1 MRRKP
6 IVKSLLYVL
15 SASAVIS
22 AGHVYVSHADDL
34 DNGANNTATAATVT
48 TNVTNASTNNILGS
62 QLTADN
68 FISTISPIAQSI
80 AKSNNLYASTMVAQ
94 AALESGYGTSYLT
107 QIANNLFGIKSF
119 DGTGVKLK
127 TSEYNS
133 KGQAYSTD
141 AYFKSYNSVIDSLQG
156 YATFLTVNS
165 RYANVFK
172 SQSKDGFEAANNI
185 QKDGYATDPSYATK
199 LTNIINTY
207 NLTALDG
214 NTTSTT
220 TNTNN
225 NTSTPSTPSTP
236 NTNSSSNTTN
246 INTNSS
252 SNTTNTNNTT
262 NTQPTTTK
270 PEKTLATATYTYGN
284 PLETFQLS
292 SKFANYNLYTHVK
305 DTTDNN
311 ETGNW
316 PSHLKAGSNVYV
328 DCLAV
333 RTYKGAS
340 TTWYRIKTSK
350 HAKSYWV
357 SAKAID
363 FPTIHVKDYNGKAK
377 LSHANRGLYS
387 NAFNSQTLA
396 KSLGSSNSYKDQTF
410 NVNQIATYTYHG
422 KENTWYRIHVSN
434 LGDVWINKTGV
445 TYTKAEK
452 KKVTKKKAKKVAKKK
467 TTTKSSVYA
476 KASGHAYL
484 NNYGKFALYNHIP
497 GTSKHIQKTAWSQVK
512 VPKDYK
518 VGVNL
523 KGIRTEYNTTWYRIV
538 LNHKNYWIS
547 AKSLLF
553 Y

>member
-1 MRRKP
+1 MFNGERIIMRRKP

-34 DNGANNTATAATVT
+34 DNGVNNTATAATVNTNT
-48 TNVTNASTNNILGS
+48 TNSSINNVLES

-80 AKSNNLYASTMVAQ
+80 ANSNNLYASTMVAQ

-133 KGQAYSTD
+133 KGQAYSTY
-141 AYFKSYNSVIDSLQG
+141 AYFKSYNSIMDSLQG

-172 SQSKDGFEAANNI
+172 SQAKDGFEAATNI
-185 QKDGYATDPSYATK
+185 QKDGYATDPSYASK
-199 LTNIINTY
+199 LINIINTY
-207 NLTALDG
+207 KLTTLDG
-214 NTTSTT
+214 NTAS
-220 TNTNN
+220 TNT
-225 NTSTPSTPSTP
+225 NTSTPTTPT
-236 NTNSSSNTTN
+236 TNSSSDTK
-246 INTNSS
+246 
-252 SNTTNTNNTT
+252 NTNNTN
-262 NTQPTTTK
+262 NTKTTTTK
-270 PEKTLATATYTYGN
+270 SKKTLATATYTYGN

-305 DTTDNN
+305 DTTAKNV
-311 ETGNW
+311 TGNW
-316 PSHLKAGSNVYV
+316 PGHLKAGSNVYV

-350 HAKSYWV
+350 NAKSYWV

-363 FPTIHVKDYNGKAK
+363 FPTIHIKEYKGKAK

-387 NAFNSQTLA
+387 NVFNSQTLA
-396 KSLGSSNSYKDQTF
+396 KSLGSSNSYKNQTF

-422 KENTWYRIHVSN
+422 KENTWYRINISN
-434 LGDVWINKTGV
+434 IGDVWVNKTGV
-445 TYTKAEK
+445 TYTKAEKKVAK

-467 TTTKSSVYA
+467 TTNKASVYS

>member
-34 DNGANNTATAATVT
+34 DNGANNTATAATVN
-48 TNVTNASTNNILGS
+48 TNVTAASSINNILGS

-80 AKSNNLYASTMVAQ
+80 ANSNNLYASTMVAQ

-133 KGQAYSTD
+133 KGQAYSTY
-141 AYFKSYNSVIDSLQG
+141 AYFKSYNSVVDSLQG

-172 SQSKDGFEAANNI
+172 SQAKDGIEAATNI
-185 QKDGYATDPSYATK
+185 QMDGYATDPSYATK
-199 LTNIINTY
+199 LINLIKTY

-214 NTTSTT
+214 NTSS
-220 TNTNN
+220 TNTNTN
-225 NTSTPSTPSTP
+225 TPSTPS
-236 NTNSSSNTTN
+236 
-246 INTNSS
+246 TNSS

-262 NTQPTTTK
+262 NTQSTTTK
-270 PEKTLATATYTYGN
+270 PKKTLATATYTYGN

-305 DTTDNN
+305 DTTAKNV
-311 ETGNW
+311 TGNW

-350 HAKSYWV
+350 NAKSNWV

-363 FPTIHVKDYNGKAK
+363 FPTIHVKQYNGKAK

-387 NAFNSQTLA
+387 NVFNSQTLA

-422 KENTWYRIHVSN
+422 KENTWYRINVSN
-434 LGDVWINKTGV
+434 LGDVWVNKTGV
-445 TYTKAEK
+445 TYNKAEKKVAK

-467 TTTKSSVYA
+467 TTTKSSVYS

-518 VGVNL
+518 VSVNL

>member
-34 DNGANNTATAATVT
+34 DNGANNTASAATV
-48 TNVTNASTNNILGS
+48 NSTNTGSINNVLGS

-80 AKSNNLYASTMVAQ
+80 ANSNNLYASTMVAQ

-133 KGQAYSTD
+133 KGQVYSTY
-141 AYFKSYNSVIDSLQG
+141 AYFKSYNSIMDSLQG

-172 SQSKDGFEAANNI
+172 SQAKDGFEAATNI
-185 QKDGYATDPSYATK
+185 QKDGYATDPSYSSK
-199 LTNIINTY
+199 LINLINTY
-207 NLTALDG
+207 NLTSLDG
-214 NTTSTT
+214 NTSS
-220 TNTNN
+220 NN
-225 NTSTPSTPSTP
+225 KNTPSTNSDS
-236 NTNSSSNTTN
+236 NTNTA
-246 INTNSS
+246 
-252 SNTTNTNNTT
+252 
-262 NTQPTTTK
+262 NTQPTNTK
-270 PEKTLATATYTYGN
+270 TKKTLATATYTYGN

-305 DTTDNN
+305 DTTAKNVK
-311 ETGNW
+311 GNW
-316 PSHLKAGSNVYV
+316 PSHLKVGSNVYV
-328 DCLAV
+328 DCSAV
-333 RTYKGAS
+333 RTYKGVS
-340 TTWYRIKTSK
+340 TTWYRVKTSK
-350 HAKSYWV
+350 NAKTYWV

-363 FPTIHVKDYNGKAK
+363 FPTINVKEYSGKAK
-377 LSHANRGLYS
+377 LSRANHGLYS
-387 NAFNSQTLA
+387 NVFNSQTLA
-396 KSLGSSNSYKDQTF
+396 KSLGSSNDYKNQTF
-410 NVNQIATYTYHG
+410 NVNQIATYNYHG
-422 KENTWYRIHVSN
+422 KENTWYRINVSN
-434 LGDVWINKTGV
+434 LGDVWVNKAGV
-445 TYTKAEK
+445 TYNKVEKKAVKKTTK
-452 KKVTKKKAKKVAKKK
+452 KKVTKKKAKKVVKK
-467 TTTKSSVYA
+467 TTTKSSTYS

-484 NNYGKFALYNHIP
+484 NNYGKYSLYNHIP
-497 GTSKHIQKTAWSQVK
+497 GTYKHVQKTAWSQVK

-518 VGVNL
+518 VSINL
-523 KGIRTEYNTTWYRIV
+523 KGIRSKYNTTWYRIV

>member
-34 DNGANNTATAATVT
+34 DNGANNTATAATVN
-48 TNVTNASTNNILGS
+48 TNVTAASSINNILGS

-80 AKSNNLYASTMVAQ
+80 AISNNLYASTMVAQ

-133 KGQAYSTD
+133 KGQAYSTY
-141 AYFKSYNSVIDSLQG
+141 AYFKSYNSVVDSLQG

-172 SQSKDGFEAANNI
+172 SQAKDGIEAATNI

-199 LTNIINTY
+199 LINLIKTY

-214 NTTSTT
+214 NTSS
-220 TNTNN
+220 TNTNTN
-225 NTSTPSTPSTP
+225 TPSTPS
-236 NTNSSSNTTN
+236 
-246 INTNSS
+246 TNSS

-262 NTQPTTTK
+262 NTQSTTTK
-270 PEKTLATATYTYGN
+270 PKKTLATATYTYGN

-305 DTTDNN
+305 DTTAKNV
-311 ETGNW
+311 TGNW

-350 HAKSYWV
+350 NAKSYWV

-363 FPTIHVKDYNGKAK
+363 FPTFHVKQYNGKAK

-387 NAFNSQTLA
+387 NVFNSQTLA

-422 KENTWYRIHVSN
+422 KENTWYRINVSN
-434 LGDVWINKTGV
+434 LGDVWVNKTGV
-445 TYTKAEK
+445 TYNKAEKKVAK

-467 TTTKSSVYA
+467 TTTKSSLYS

-518 VGVNL
+518 VSVNL

>member
-34 DNGANNTATAATVT
+34 DNGANNTATAATVN
-48 TNVTNASTNNILGS
+48 TNVTAASSINNILGS

-80 AKSNNLYASTMVAQ
+80 ANSNNLYASTMVAQ

-133 KGQAYSTD
+133 KGQAYSTY
-141 AYFKSYNSVIDSLQG
+141 AYFKSYNSVVDSLQG

-172 SQSKDGFEAANNI
+172 SQAKDGIEAATNI

-199 LTNIINTY
+199 LINLIKTY

-214 NTTSTT
+214 NTSS
-220 TNTNN
+220 TNTNTN
-225 NTSTPSTPSTP
+225 TPSTPS
-236 NTNSSSNTTN
+236 
-246 INTNSS
+246 TNSS

-262 NTQPTTTK
+262 NTQSTTTK
-270 PEKTLATATYTYGN
+270 PKKTLATATYTYGN

-305 DTTDNN
+305 DTTAKNV
-311 ETGNW
+311 TGNW

-350 HAKSYWV
+350 NAKSYWV

-363 FPTIHVKDYNGKAK
+363 FPTMHVKQYNGKAK
-377 LSHANRGLYS
+377 LSHTNRGLYS
-387 NAFNSQTLA
+387 NVFNSQTLA

-422 KENTWYRIHVSN
+422 KENTWYRINVSN
-434 LGDVWINKTGV
+434 LGDVWVNKTGV
-445 TYTKAEK
+445 TYNKAEKKVAK

-467 TTTKSSVYA
+467 TTTKSSVYS

-518 VGVNL
+518 VSVNL

>member
-34 DNGANNTATAATVT
+34 DNGANNTATAATVN
-48 TNVTNASTNNILGS
+48 TNVTAASSINNILGS

-80 AKSNNLYASTMVAQ
+80 ANSNNLYASTMVAQ

-133 KGQAYSTD
+133 KGQAYSTY
-141 AYFKSYNSVIDSLQG
+141 AYFKSYNSVVDSLQG

-172 SQSKDGFEAANNI
+172 SQAKDGIEAATNI

-199 LTNIINTY
+199 LINLIKTY

-214 NTTSTT
+214 NTSS
-220 TNTNN
+220 TNTNTN
-225 NTSTPSTPSTP
+225 TPSTPS
-236 NTNSSSNTTN
+236 
-246 INTNSS
+246 TNSS

-262 NTQPTTTK
+262 NTQSTTTK
-270 PEKTLATATYTYGN
+270 PKKTLATATYTYGN

-305 DTTDNN
+305 DTTAKNV
-311 ETGNW
+311 TGNW

-350 HAKSYWV
+350 NAKSYWV

-363 FPTIHVKDYNGKAK
+363 FPTFHVKQYNGKAK

-387 NAFNSQTLA
+387 NVFNSQTLA

-422 KENTWYRIHVSN
+422 KENTWYRINVSN
-434 LGDVWINKTGV
+434 LGDVWVNKTGV
-445 TYTKAEK
+445 TYNKAEKKVAK

-467 TTTKSSVYA
+467 TTTKASVYS

-518 VGVNL
+518 VSVNL

>member
-1 MRRKP
+1 MFNGERIIMRRKP

-34 DNGANNTATAATVT
+34 DNGVNNTATAATVNTNT
-48 TNVTNASTNNILGS
+48 TNSSINNVLGS

-80 AKSNNLYASTMVAQ
+80 ANSNNLYASTMVAQ

-133 KGQAYSTD
+133 KGQAYSTY
-141 AYFKSYNSVIDSLQG
+141 AYFKSYNSVVDSLQG

-172 SQSKDGFEAANNI
+172 SQAKDGIEAATNI

-199 LTNIINTY
+199 LINLIKTY

-214 NTTSTT
+214 NTSS
-220 TNTNN
+220 TNTNTN
-225 NTSTPSTPSTP
+225 TPSTPS
-236 NTNSSSNTTN
+236 
-246 INTNSS
+246 TNSS

-262 NTQPTTTK
+262 NTQSTTTK
-270 PEKTLATATYTYGN
+270 PKKTLATATYTYGN

-305 DTTDNN
+305 DTTAKNV
-311 ETGNW
+311 TGNW

-350 HAKSYWV
+350 NAKSYWV

-363 FPTIHVKDYNGKAK
+363 FPTIHVKQYNGKAK

-387 NAFNSQTLA
+387 NVFNSQTLA

-422 KENTWYRIHVSN
+422 KENTWYRINVSN
-434 LGDVWINKTGV
+434 LGDVWVNKTGV
-445 TYTKAEK
+445 TYNKAEKKVAK

-467 TTTKSSVYA
+467 TTTKSSVYS

-518 VGVNL
+518 VSVNL

-538 LNHKNYWIS
+538 LNHKSYWIS

>member
-34 DNGANNTATAATVT
+34 DNGANNTATAATVN
-48 TNVTNASTNNILGS
+48 TNVTADSSINNILGS

-80 AKSNNLYASTMVAQ
+80 ANSNNLYASTMVAQ

-133 KGQAYSTD
+133 KGQAYSTY
-141 AYFKSYNSVIDSLQG
+141 AYFKSYNSVVDSLQG

-172 SQSKDGFEAANNI
+172 SQAKDGIEAATNI

-199 LTNIINTY
+199 LINLIKTY

-214 NTTSTT
+214 NTSS
-220 TNTNN
+220 TNTNTN
-225 NTSTPSTPSTP
+225 TPS
-236 NTNSSSNTTN
+236 TNSSSNTTN
-246 INTNSS
+246 A
-252 SNTTNTNNTT
+252 NNTT
-262 NTQPTTTK
+262 NTQSTTTK
-270 PEKTLATATYTYGN
+270 PKKTLATATYTYGN

-305 DTTDNN
+305 DTTAKNV
-311 ETGNW
+311 TGNW

-350 HAKSYWV
+350 NAKSYWV
-357 SAKAID
+357 TAKAID
-363 FPTIHVKDYNGKAK
+363 FPTIHVKQYNGKAK
-377 LSHANRGLYS
+377 LSQANRGLYS
-387 NAFNSQTLA
+387 NVFNSQTLA

-422 KENTWYRIHVSN
+422 KENTWYRINVSN
-434 LGDVWINKTGV
+434 LGDVWVNKTGV
-445 TYTKAEK
+445 TYTKAERKVVK

-467 TTTKSSVYA
+467 TTTKSSVYS

-523 KGIRTEYNTTWYRIV
+523 KGIRAEYNTTWYRIV

>member
-1 MRRKP
+1 MFNGERIIMRRKP

-34 DNGANNTATAATVT
+34 DNGVNNTATAATVNTNT
-48 TNVTNASTNNILGS
+48 TNSSINNVLGS

-80 AKSNNLYASTMVAQ
+80 ANSNNLYASTMVAQ

-107 QIANNLFGIKSF
+107 QSANNLFGIKSF

-133 KGQAYSTD
+133 KGQAYSTY
-141 AYFKSYNSVIDSLQG
+141 AYFKSYNSLMDSLQG

-172 SQSKDGFEAANNI
+172 SQAKDGFEAATNI
-185 QKDGYATDPSYATK
+185 QKDGYATDPSYASK
-199 LTNIINTY
+199 LINIINTY
-207 NLTALDG
+207 NLTTLDG
-214 NTTSTT
+214 NSAS
-220 TNTNN
+220 TNTNTN
-225 NTSTPSTPSTP
+225 APSTPS
-236 NTNSSSNTTN
+236 
-246 INTNSS
+246 TNSS
-252 SNTTNTNNTT
+252 SNTTNTNN
-262 NTQPTTTK
+262 QPTTTK
-270 PEKTLATATYTYGN
+270 SKKTLATATYTYGN

-305 DTTDNN
+305 DTTAKNV
-311 ETGNW
+311 TGNW
-316 PSHLKAGSNVYV
+316 PGHLKAGSNVYV

-333 RTYKGAS
+333 RNYKGAS

-350 HAKSYWV
+350 NAKSYWV

-363 FPTIHVKDYNGKAK
+363 FPTIHIKEYNGKAK

-387 NAFNSQTLA
+387 NVFNSQTLA
-396 KSLGSSNSYKDQTF
+396 KSLGSSNSYKNQTF

-422 KENTWYRIHVSN
+422 KENTWYRINISN
-434 LGDVWINKTGV
+434 IGDVWVNKNGV
-445 TYTKAEK
+445 TYTKAEKKVAK

-467 TTTKSSVYA
+467 TTNKASVYS

>member
-34 DNGANNTATAATVT
+34 DNGANNTATAATVN
-48 TNVTNASTNNILGS
+48 TNVTAASSINNILGS

-80 AKSNNLYASTMVAQ
+80 ANSNNLYASTMVAQ

-133 KGQAYSTD
+133 KGQAYSTY
-141 AYFKSYNSVIDSLQG
+141 AYFKSYNSVVDSLQG

-172 SQSKDGFEAANNI
+172 SQAKDGIEAATNI

-199 LTNIINTY
+199 LINLIKTY

-214 NTTSTT
+214 NTSS
-220 TNTNN
+220 TNTNTN
-225 NTSTPSTPSTP
+225 TPSTPS
-236 NTNSSSNTTN
+236 
-246 INTNSS
+246 TNSS

-262 NTQPTTTK
+262 NTQSTTTK
-270 PEKTLATATYTYGN
+270 PKKTLATATYTYGN

-305 DTTDNN
+305 DTTAKNV
-311 ETGNW
+311 TGNW

-350 HAKSYWV
+350 NAKSYWV

-363 FPTIHVKDYNGKAK
+363 FPTIHVKQYNGKAK

-387 NAFNSQTLA
+387 NVFNSQTLA

-422 KENTWYRIHVSN
+422 KENTWYRINVSN
-434 LGDVWINKTGV
+434 LGDVWVNKTGV
-445 TYTKAEK
+445 TYNKAEKKVAK

-467 TTTKSSVYA
+467 TTTKSSVYS

-518 VGVNL
+518 VSVNL

>member
-34 DNGANNTATAATVT
+34 DNGANNTATAATVN
-48 TNVTNASTNNILGS
+48 TNVTAASSVNNILGS

-80 AKSNNLYASTMVAQ
+80 ANSNNLYASTMVAQ

-133 KGQAYSTD
+133 NGQAYSTY
-141 AYFKSYNSVIDSLQG
+141 AYFKSYNSVMDSLQG

-172 SQSKDGFEAANNI
+172 SQAKDGFEAATNI
-185 QKDGYATDPSYATK
+185 QKDGYATDPSYANK
-199 LTNIINTY
+199 LINLINTY
-207 NLTALDG
+207 NLTSLDG
-214 NTTSTT
+214 NTSS
-220 TNTNN
+220 TNTN
-225 NTSTPSTPSTP
+225 TSTPSTP
-236 NTNSSSNTTN
+236 NTNSSSNT
-246 INTNSS
+246 
-252 SNTTNTNNTT
+252 NNTT
-262 NTQPTTTK
+262 NTK
-270 PEKTLATATYTYGN
+270 PKKTLATATYTYGN

-305 DTTDNN
+305 DTTAKNV
-311 ETGNW
+311 TGNW

-350 HAKSYWV
+350 NAKSYWV

-363 FPTIHVKDYNGKAK
+363 FPTIHVKEYNGKAK

-387 NAFNSQTLA
+387 NVFNSQTLA

-422 KENTWYRIHVSN
+422 KENTWYRINVSN
-434 LGDVWINKTGV
+434 LGDVWVNKTGV
-445 TYTKAEK
+445 TYTKAEKKVAK

-467 TTTKSSVYA
+467 TTTKSSVYS

>member
-34 DNGANNTATAATVT
+34 DNGANNTATAATVS
-48 TNVTNASTNNILGS
+48 TNVTAASSINNILGS

-80 AKSNNLYASTMVAQ
+80 ANSNNLYASTMVAQ

-133 KGQAYSTD
+133 NGQAYSTY
-141 AYFKSYNSVIDSLQG
+141 AYFKSYNSLMDSLQG
-156 YATFLTVNS
+156 YANFLTVNS

-172 SQSKDGFEAANNI
+172 SQAKDGFEAASNI

-199 LTNIINTY
+199 LINLIKTY

-214 NTTSTT
+214 NTSS
-220 TNTNN
+220 TNTNT
-225 NTSTPSTPSTP
+225 NTNTSSTPS
-236 NTNSSSNTTN
+236 
-246 INTNSS
+246 TNSS
-252 SNTTNTNNTT
+252 SNTTNTNN
-262 NTQPTTTK
+262 QPTTTK
-270 PEKTLATATYTYGN
+270 PKKTLATATYTYGN

-305 DTTDNN
+305 DTTAKNV
-311 ETGNW
+311 TGNW
-316 PSHLKAGSNVYV
+316 PSYLKAGSNVYV

-333 RTYKGAS
+333 RNYKGAS

-350 HAKSYWV
+350 NAKSYWV
-357 SAKAID
+357 SARAID
-363 FPTIHVKDYNGKAK
+363 FPTIHVHDYNGKAK

-387 NAFNSQTLA
+387 NVFNSQTLA
-396 KSLGSSNSYKDQTF
+396 KSLGSSNSYKNQTF

-422 KENTWYRIHVSN
+422 KENTWYRINISKI
-434 LGDVWINKTGV
+434 GDVWVNKTGV
-445 TYTKAEK
+445 TYTKAEKKVAK

-467 TTTKSSVYA
+467 TTTKESVYS

-497 GTSKHIQKTAWSQVK
+497 GTFKHIQKTAWSQVK

>member
-6 IVKSLLYVL
+6 IVKSLLYAL

-22 AGHVYVSHADDL
+22 VGHVYVSHADDL
-34 DNGANNTATAATVT
+34 DNGVNNTATAATINTNT
-48 TNVTNASTNNILGS
+48 TNSSINNVLGS

-80 AKSNNLYASTMVAQ
+80 ANSNNLYASTMVAQ
-94 AALESGYGTSYLT
+94 AALESGYGTSNLT
-107 QIANNLFGIKSF
+107 QSANNLFGIKSF

-127 TSEYNS
+127 TLEYNS
-133 KGQAYSTD
+133 KGQAYSTY
-141 AYFKSYNSVIDSLQG
+141 AYFKSYNSIMDSLQG

-172 SQSKDGFEAANNI
+172 SQAKDGFEAATNI
-185 QKDGYATDPSYATK
+185 QKDGYATDPSYASK
-199 LTNIINTY
+199 LINIINTY
-207 NLTALDG
+207 NLTTLDG
-214 NTTSTT
+214 NTAS
-220 TNTNN
+220 TNT
-225 NTSTPSTPSTP
+225 NTSTPTTPTTP
-236 NTNSSSNTTN
+236 TTNSSSDTK
-246 INTNSS
+246 
-252 SNTTNTNNTT
+252 NTNNTKT
-262 NTQPTTTK
+262 TTTK
-270 PEKTLATATYTYGN
+270 SKKTLATATYTYGN

-305 DTTDNN
+305 DTTAKNV
-311 ETGNW
+311 TGNW
-316 PSHLKAGSNVYV
+316 PGHLKAGSNVYV

-350 HAKSYWV
+350 NAKSYWV

-363 FPTIHVKDYNGKAK
+363 FPTIHIREYNGKAK

-387 NAFNSQTLA
+387 NVFNSQTLA
-396 KSLGSSNSYKDQTF
+396 KSLGSSNSYKNQTF

-422 KENTWYRIHVSN
+422 KENTWYRINISN
-434 LGDVWINKTGV
+434 IGDVWVNKAGV
-445 TYTKAEK
+445 TYTKAEKKVAK

-467 TTTKSSVYA
+467 TTNKASVYS

>member
-34 DNGANNTATAATVT
+34 DNGANNTATAATVN
-48 TNVTNASTNNILGS
+48 TNVTTASSINNILGS

-80 AKSNNLYASTMVAQ
+80 ANSNNLYASTMVAQ

-133 KGQAYSTD
+133 KGQAYSTY
-141 AYFKSYNSVIDSLQG
+141 AYFKSYNSIVDSLQG

-172 SQSKDGFEAANNI
+172 SQAKDGFEAATNI
-185 QKDGYATDPSYATK
+185 QNDGYATDPSYATK
-199 LTNIINTY
+199 LINLIKTY

-214 NTTSTT
+214 NTSS
-220 TNTNN
+220 TNTNTN
-225 NTSTPSTPSTP
+225 TPSTPS
-236 NTNSSSNTTN
+236 
-246 INTNSS
+246 TNSS

-270 PEKTLATATYTYGN
+270 PKKTLATATYTYGN

-305 DTTDNN
+305 DTTAKNV
-311 ETGNW
+311 TGNW

-350 HAKSYWV
+350 NAKSYWV

-363 FPTIHVKDYNGKAK
+363 FPTIHVKQYNGKAK

-387 NAFNSQTLA
+387 NVFNSQTLA

-422 KENTWYRIHVSN
+422 KENTWYRINVSN
-434 LGDVWINKTGV
+434 LGDVWVNKTGV
-445 TYTKAEK
+445 TYNKDEKKVAKKKVAK

-467 TTTKSSVYA
+467 TTTKSSVYS

-518 VGVNL
+518 VSVNL

>member
-1 MRRKP
+1 MFNGERIIMRRKP

-34 DNGANNTATAATVT
+34 DNGVNNTATAATVNTNT
-48 TNVTNASTNNILGS
+48 TNSSINNVLGS

-80 AKSNNLYASTMVAQ
+80 ANSNNLYASTMVAQ

-133 KGQAYSTD
+133 KGQAYSTF
-141 AYFKSYNSVIDSLQG
+141 AYFKSYNSIMDSLQG

-172 SQSKDGFEAANNI
+172 SQAKDGFEAATNI
-185 QKDGYATDPSYATK
+185 QKDGYATDPSYASK
-199 LTNIINTY
+199 LINIINTY
-207 NLTALDG
+207 KLTTLDG
-214 NTTSTT
+214 NTAS
-220 TNTNN
+220 TNT
-225 NTSTPSTPSTP
+225 NTSTPT
-236 NTNSSSNTTN
+236 TNSSSDTK
-246 INTNSS
+246 
-252 SNTTNTNNTT
+252 NTNNTKT
-262 NTQPTTTK
+262 TTTK
-270 PEKTLATATYTYGN
+270 SKKTLATATYTYGN

-305 DTTDNN
+305 DTTAKNV
-311 ETGNW
+311 TGNW
-316 PSHLKAGSNVYV
+316 PGHLKAGSNVYV

-350 HAKSYWV
+350 NAKSYWV

-363 FPTIHVKDYNGKAK
+363 FPTIHIKEYKGKAK

-387 NAFNSQTLA
+387 NVFNSQTLA
-396 KSLGSSNSYKDQTF
+396 KSLGSSNSYKNQTF

-422 KENTWYRIHVSN
+422 KENTWYRINISN
-434 LGDVWINKTGV
+434 IGDVWVNKTGV

-452 KKVTKKKAKKVAKKK
+452 KVAKKKVTKKNAKKVAKKK
-467 TTTKSSVYA
+467 TTNKASVYS